1 MEYRHQMH
9 HYRLRKVY
17 LFTSP
22 THHLHLEED
31 AINVTS
37 TLSQP
42 YSVNNEKKP
51 ATGLWQLYAG
61 HSTNSREMK
70 LNHTKSNSPLSIIK
84 GLRKQLM
91 HSFTPLVQIQFPCC
105 TERGCRF
112 EIPEL
117 PVQRGEQIIATSE
130 MPASQWNY
138 HRGVG
143 LQRHFQPA

>member
-42 YSVNNEKKP
+42 YSVNNEKKTCNWSMTTLCW
-51 ATGLWQLYAG
+51 ALNKLTG
-61 HSTNSREMK
+61 NEI
-70 LNHTKSNSPLSIIK
+70 KSHK
-84 GLRKQLM
+84 
-91 HSFTPLVQIQFPCC
+91 
-105 TERGCRF
+105 E
-112 EIPEL
+112 
-117 PVQRGEQIIATSE
+117 
-130 MPASQWNY
+130 
-138 HRGVG
+138 
-143 LQRHFQPA
+143 